1 MKFYRFHPMK
11 PRSCLCLHARHFFQK
26 SQKPRGIFRDMSY
39 IWGNSKQQQTMDA
52 RDKLSVR
59 LDPFTANQLTH
70 ICDDAGV
77 KMSELVRGILA
88 RVVDIITDEA
98 GNIDKHEFAKFF
110 GRRFRD

>member
-1 MKFYRFHPMK
+1 
-11 PRSCLCLHARHFFQK
+11 
-26 SQKPRGIFRDMSY
+26 
-39 IWGNSKQQQTMDA
+39 MDA

-98 GNIDKHEFAKFF
+98 GKPLRQQPTPEPLRAA
-110 GRRFRD
+110 GG